1 MYKLIK
7 LKYFYLESSSGFQMD
22 CGAIHLDSTS
32 RENVIGSVYAF
43 IKNYQGKPTRKY
55 LEEEL
60 SQFGKQPV
68 RYAILRLTK
77 EGRIK
82 RVRGFGSR
90 GIEYYYK
97 SL

>member
-1 MYKLIK
+1 M
-7 LKYFYLESSSGFQMD
+7 
-22 CGAIHLDSTS
+22 
-32 RENVIGSVYAF
+32 
-43 IKNYQGKPTRKY
+43 
-55 LEEEL
+55 EEEL
-60 SQFGKQPV
+60 SQLGKQPV

-77 EGRIK
+77 EGKIK